1 MGASY
6 SFSSVLADATTEDI
20 AAAVTSLGTA
30 FEPFSTAIVHNGVEG
45 EDLVDDDA
53 DLQVRLLR
61 SFVVDNLCPCVFA
74 CAGRNIILLLDLT
87 LPHFA
92 KLPPILRYRTC

>member
-6 SFSSVLADATTEDI
+6 SFSSVLAEATTEDI
-20 AAAVTSLGTA
+20 ASAVTSLGTA

-45 EDLVDDDA
+45 EDIVDDDA

-61 SFVVDNLCPCVFA
+61 SFVVEILRA
-74 CAGRNIILLLDLT
+74 CFFVLPNIALLLDLT

-92 KLPPILRYRTC
+92 KLPPILRYRIC

>member
-6 SFSSVLADATTEDI
+6 SFSSVLAEATTEDI

-45 EDLVDDDA
+45 EDIVDDDA

-61 SFVVDNLCPCVFA
+61 SFVVE
-74 CAGRNIILLLDLT
+74 
-87 LPHFA
+87 
-92 KLPPILRYRTC
+92 ILRACFFFCLCRTEYV